1 MKGLVDTFNQEK
13 ALVGAFSVIV
23 KTDGS
28 FAALVWAVA
37 GVVVVLGAVTLPSLH
52 CRIHGAFELLTA
64 GAANAE
70 EAGEAQTAEYHNY
83 KLFHFIHFIHV
94 LIQQAAF
101 LKTLQEL
108 CTALHVLGISVS
120 VISKGRQHL
129 LSILYVTSLILIFL
143 ISYLY

>member
-1 MKGLVDTFNQEK
+1 M
-13 ALVGAFSVIV
+13 IV

-108 CTALHVLGISVS
+108 CTALHCMYWASVYP
-120 VISKGRQHL
+120 
-129 LSILYVTSLILIFL
+129 LSQVGDNIY
-143 ISYLY
+143 YLFYIICHKF

>member
-1 MKGLVDTFNQEK
+1 M
-13 ALVGAFSVIV
+13 IV

-37 GVVVVLGAVTLPSLH
+37 GVVVVLGADTRTSL
-52 CRIHGAFELLTA
+52 HGAFELLTA

-70 EAGEAQTAEYHNY
+70 EAGEAQTADYNNY

-108 CTALHVLGISVS
+108 CTALHCMYWASVYP
-120 VISKGRQHL
+120 
-129 LSILYVTSLILIFL
+129 LSQVGDNIY
-143 ISYLY
+143 YLFYIICRFRMVKK

>member
-1 MKGLVDTFNQEK
+1 M
-13 ALVGAFSVIV
+13 IV

-37 GVVVVLGAVTLPSLH
+37 GVVVVLGADTRTSL
-52 CRIHGAFELLTA
+52 HGAFELLTA

-108 CTALHVLGISVS
+108 CTALHVLGISLS
-120 VISKGRQHL
+120 VISSGRQHL
-129 LSILYVTSLILIFL
+129 LSILYYMSQVLI
-143 ISYLY
+143 

>member
-1 MKGLVDTFNQEK
+1 MKVLAGTVNQEMV
-13 ALVGAFSVIV
+13 LVGAFSVIV

-37 GVVVVLGAVTLPSLH
+37 GVVVVLGADTRTSL
-52 CRIHGAFELLTA
+52 HGAFELLTALTA

-70 EAGEAQTAEYHNY
+70 EAGEAQTADYHNY

-108 CTALHVLGISVS
+108 CTALHVLGISLS
-120 VISKGRQHL
+120 VISSGRQHL
-129 LSILYVTSLILIFL
+129 LSILYYMSQVLI
-143 ISYLY
+143 